1 MNKYLIYSL
10 ILSTFLLT
18 ACNLASPNTGSSTT
32 NPNTPGTVSMISMSE
47 DEQYPDLN
55 LEISPTNNS
64 TSLISDKSA
73 NLPSI
78 TINSND
84 ISKIDASKD
93 SNTDSSQSEGGD
105 FSLYFIALNDKG
117 ASGQKIGCDDS
128 VVPVQQTSSNG
139 GEKNTQQ
146 LLTEAYQRLLSIKDK
161 SYGESGFSNIL
172 AKSSLKLESLEI
184 QGSKA
189 IVKLTGVLNSE
200 GICDDPR
207 IQAQLEQ
214 TALQF
219 PELKTVEIYINGKSL
234 NQWLS
239 QKG

>member
-1 MNKYLIYSL
+1 MNKYLVYSL

-18 ACNLASPNTGSSTT
+18 ACNSASPSTSSSTT
-32 NPNTPGTVSMISMSE
+32 TSNTPGSVSMVSLTE
-47 DEQYPDLN
+47 EEQYPDLN
-55 LEISPTNNS
+55 TEINPSNNS
-64 TSLISDKSA
+64 PQDKST

-84 ISKIDASKD
+84 ISKIDTGKD
-93 SNTDSSQSEGGD
+93 LNTDSSQSEGGD

-128 VVPVQQTSSNG
+128 VVPVQQTSKNG

-146 LLTEAYQRLLSIKDK
+146 LLTEAYQLLLSIKDK
-161 SYGESGFSNIL
+161 SYGESGFTNIL
-172 AKSSLKLESLEI
+172 AKSNLQLESLEI
-184 QGSKA
+184 QGTKA

-207 IQAQLEQ
+207 IKAQLEQ

-219 PELKTVEIYINGKSL
+219 PDLKTVEIYINGKSL
-234 NQWLS
+234 DQWLS